1 MTEQHA
7 FKATFSDFR
16 IIKSRKVGVLLFE
29 IPIELAD
36 EALRVLGGVPRPDLT
51 AWVGIARIHGE
62 EAVGEVVARERRRFA
77 DLSPAQQASLL
88 CRDME
93 FRQFLRESGYPKVG
107 TETDAATVVRFICGD
122 QSRADLNFGEPAT
135 KWEQLMTFF
144 TAHRKGIPY
153 GQPVHSDA
161 QPFGEDDGCPQGA
174 HERRA

>member
-62 EAVGEVVARERRRFA
+62 EAVGDVVARERRRFA
-77 DLSPAQQASLL
+77 DLSPAQQAALL

-107 TETDAATVVRFICGD
+107 TETDAATVVRFICGV

-135 KWEQLMTFF
+135 KWGQLMTLF

-161 QPFGEDDGCPQGA
+161 LLVFPNDDGAQWS
-174 HERRA
+174 ERRGP

>member
-62 EAVGEVVARERRRFA
+62 EAMREVVARERRRFA

-107 TETDAATVVRFICGD
+107 TETDAATVVRFICGV

-161 QPFGEDDGCPQGA
+161 LLVFPNDG
-174 HERRA
+174 RS